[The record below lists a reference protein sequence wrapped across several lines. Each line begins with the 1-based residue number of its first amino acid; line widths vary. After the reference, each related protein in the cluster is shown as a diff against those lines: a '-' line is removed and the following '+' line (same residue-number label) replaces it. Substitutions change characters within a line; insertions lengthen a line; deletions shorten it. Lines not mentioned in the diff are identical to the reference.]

1 MAPFQVIQA
10 QKWRRG
16 GGLQC
21 RRRWCWSDV
30 AVDSQLIG
38 SLLIVFL
45 VIFAVQLKKYCFC
58 AILVALF
65 T

>member
-1 MAPFQVIQA
+1 MLVGVAVSPPLM
-10 QKWRRG
+10 WG
-16 GGLQC
+16 
-21 RRRWCWSDV
+21 DV
-30 AVDSQLIG
+30 AVDSRLIVC
-38 SLLIVFL
+38 LLIVFL